1 MHDMAIAPCS
11 LHGRFR
17 MSSSRRVGRAAAL
30 LALALSASGF
40 AVLPAATVAA
50 QPAGTGS
57 VLCASDEGSS
67 ARRPAGMPGAP
78 ERNEVSQK
86 DVAAV
91 ERDLRSR
98 LAARTARPG
107 VTATATIP
115 VVFHVVYA
123 SDGTGNVSDAA
134 INAQIA
140 EMNQDYA
147 GQEAP
152 GTAANTQFSFTLAAV
167 RRWQNDSWFNDPD
180 SASGER
186 ALKTATHEGD
196 SRTLNIWSTNTSYL
210 GYATFPWWYAGDP
223 ELDGIVIQW
232 GSLPGGPITNYNEGK
247 TASHESGHWLGLYHT
262 FQGGC
267 SRNNDEVADTP
278 AEKTATSGCPS
289 GKDTCR
295 ASGLDPVHNYMDYSY
310 DSCYNQFT
318 PGQASRM
325 QSAWS
330 AYRA

>member
-1 MHDMAIAPCS
+1 
-11 LHGRFR
+11 
-17 MSSSRRVGRAAAL
+17 MSKPRATGAL
-30 LALALSASGF
+30 LALALSASAF
-40 AVLPAATVAA
+40 AVLPAASVAA
-50 QPAGTGS
+50 APTTSS
-57 VLCASDEGSS
+57 VECAADEGSA
-67 ARRPAGMPGAP
+67 ARVRPGAHAH

-86 DVAAV
+86 SVAAV
-91 ERDLRSR
+91 DAQMRSR
-98 LAARTARPG
+98 LASKKPVPA
-107 VTATATIP
+107 ATMNVS

-123 SDGTGNVSDAA
+123 SDGTGNVSDSA

-140 EMNQDYA
+140 EMNEDFA

-152 GTAANTQFSFTLAAV
+152 GTAANTQMQFTLQAV
-167 RRWQNDSWFNDPD
+167 RRWQNDAWFNDPD
-180 SASGER
+180 SASGEA

-210 GYATFPWWYAGDP
+210 GYATFPWWYAADP

-232 GSLPGGPITNYNEGK
+232 GSLPGGPIDNYNLGK
-247 TASHESGHWLGLYHT
+247 TASHEAGHWAGLYHT

-267 SRNNDEVADTP
+267 SRDNDLVADTP
-278 AEKTATSGCPS
+278 AQRRASSGCPE

-295 ASGLDPVHNYMDYSY
+295 GATGLDPIHNYMDYSY

-325 QSAWS
+325 QSAWT

>member
-1 MHDMAIAPCS
+1 
-11 LHGRFR
+11 
-17 MSSSRRVGRAAAL
+17 MSTIRRAGRAAAVL
-30 LALALSASGF
+30 SLALGASAF
-40 AVLPAATVAA
+40 TVAPAATVAA
-50 QPAGTGS
+50 QPGPSAS
-57 VLCASDEGSS
+57 VLCASDEGST
-67 ARRPAGMPGAP
+67 ARRPPGATSQH
-78 ERNEVSQK
+78 ERNEVAQT
-86 DVAAV
+86 DVAAI
-91 ERDLRSR
+91 ERDMKARLGAHKARP
-98 LAARTARPG
+98 LAA
-107 VTATATIP
+107 ATIP
-115 VVFHVVYA
+115 VVFHVVYG
-123 SDGTGNVSDAA
+123 SDGTGNVSDSA

-147 GQEAP
+147 GQEAS
-152 GTAANTQFSFTLAAV
+152 GVAANTQFSFTLQAV
-167 RRWQNDSWFNDPD
+167 RRWQNDAWFNDPD
-180 SASGER
+180 SAGGER

-210 GYATFPWWYAGDP
+210 GYATFPWWYADDP

-232 GSLPGGPITNYNEGK
+232 GSLPGGPITNFNEGK

-267 SRNNDEVADTP
+267 SKTNDEVADTP
-278 AEKTATSGCPS
+278 AQKSATSGCPA

-295 ASGLDPVHNYMDYSY
+295 TAGLDPIHNYMDYSY

-325 QSAWS
+325 QNAWS